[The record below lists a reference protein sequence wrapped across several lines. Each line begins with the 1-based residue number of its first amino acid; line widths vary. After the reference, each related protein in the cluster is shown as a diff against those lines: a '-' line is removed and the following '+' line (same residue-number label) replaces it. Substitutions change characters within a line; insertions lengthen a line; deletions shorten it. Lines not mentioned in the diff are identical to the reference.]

1 MSWFYRKY
9 STEVST
15 AIKGFNSGPDTA
27 PDLPVL
33 HFFQPSSWAGC
44 KRFTW
49 FSHIIL
55 MWLKSTSLTWDCRAA
70 GRREC
75 QAWDRVSPQLCQR
88 GSLQWAEGCPRWER
102 NSLSHKSRTF
112 DSLPEFAGRPGW
124 VREKQCV
131 LGPGAPLSCPWVTQS
146 LPQEWLVHTFHQ
158 ERGLV
163 HPALSVIVLY
173 RIDLESVAASDQ
185 HMLPRVRAPLKG
197 GKGTR

>member
-75 QAWDRVSPQLCQR
+75 QAWDRVSPQLCRR
-88 GSLQWAEGCPRWER
+88 GLLRWAVGCPRWREIHHR
-102 NSLSHKSRTF
+102 VISLIF
-112 DSLPEFAGRPGW
+112 YLSLPE
-124 VREKQCV
+124 
-131 LGPGAPLSCPWVTQS
+131 
-146 LPQEWLVHTFHQ
+146 
-158 ERGLV
+158 
-163 HPALSVIVLY
+163 
-173 RIDLESVAASDQ
+173 DLEGSERSNVSLVQGLHWAACGSLSLCLRSGWSTPFIRREVMCTQ
-185 HMLPRVRAPLKG
+185 PWATLCSTASISSL
-197 GKGTR
+197 